1 MAFQVSTREVG
12 KVSVVTLSGRLD
24 GTPETAVVHDTIRG
38 LITKGRR
45 VVVLDMGSVP
55 WANSLGIGIL
65 ISSTA
70 TARRAGATLALC
82 DVGERLLKALTICGV
97 TPGVLDVFEDADA
110 AVAAL
115 G

>member
-1 MAFQVSTREVG
+1 MAFQVATRETGDVT
-12 KVSVVTLSGRLD
+12 VVELSGRLD
-24 GTPETAVVHDTIRG
+24 GTPETTVVHETIRG
-38 LITKGRR
+38 LIAKGRR
-45 VVVLDMGSVP
+45 VVILDMAAVP

-82 DVGERLLKALTICGV
+82 SVGERLLKALSICGV
-97 TPGVLDVFEDADA
+97 APGVLDVFEDADA

-115 G
+115 S